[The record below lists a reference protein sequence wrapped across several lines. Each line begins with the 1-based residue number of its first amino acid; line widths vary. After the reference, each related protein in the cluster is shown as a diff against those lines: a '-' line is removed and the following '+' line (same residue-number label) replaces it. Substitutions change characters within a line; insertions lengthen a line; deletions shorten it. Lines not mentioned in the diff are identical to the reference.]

1 MDSGSTPQG
10 IGSGHTSD
18 QSFDRGDGR
27 AARRRA
33 PGELGPVLAE
43 APPLPPQNGVGSND
57 HERLPPPGPNLGQP
71 DPEEAIRRAK
81 LGPGQPPLVYGKLL
95 SKSEVFKGELLMAA
109 AEEGEETQ
117 QVEQEGDHRGG
128 SLFESGRQIN
138 QLAPGLG
145 FGEGQALVE
154 YSDTTGSSSSLSF
167 NSGPVFCRRHPGQ
180 YLNQFRLLCNVRNRF
195 CSGCVTRSF

>member
-1 MDSGSTPQG
+1 VDSGSTPQG

-145 FGEGQALVE
+145 FGEGQA
-154 YSDTTGSSSSLSF
+154 
-167 NSGPVFCRRHPGQ
+167 Q
-180 YLNQFRLLCNVRNRF
+180 I
-195 CSGCVTRSF
+195 